1 MGDTFRSDLIAL
13 LPRLHRFALALSTD
27 RDRADDLVQAACERA
42 LTRRAQWQPGTQL
55 DSWMFTIL
63 RNLWIDQ
70 LRARPREVV
79 LDDDALEAL
88 PDDRDWNREIEAQ
101 MSLDRVLAVMRELSP
116 ALRSVLGLV
125 CVDGRSYKE
134 AAEALG
140 VPIGTVMSRLSRG
153 RMELLRRLGTPQGVG
168 HDATV

>member
-13 LPRLHRFALALSTD
+13 LPRLHRFALALCAD

-42 LTRRAQWQPGTQL
+42 LTRRAQWQPGTRL
-55 DSWMFTIL
+55 DSWMFAIL

-70 LRARPREVV
+70 LRAQPREVV
-79 LDDDALEAL
+79 LDDDMIDTL
-88 PDDRDWNREIEAQ
+88 PDGDWNREIEARL
-101 MSLDRVLAVMRELSP
+101 SLDQVLAVMRELSP
-116 ALRSVLGLV
+116 VLRSVLALV

-140 VPIGTVMSRLSRG
+140 VPIGTVMSRLARA
-153 RMELLRRLGTPQGVG
+153 RMELLRRLGTPQGVS
-168 HDATV
+168 HDAAV